1 MKQKNT
7 HDIPNNLK
15 TCKSFFLWKNRPPTS
30 YFDLPAQLERSGTP
44 MLKRTQKF
52 WEQAVLDKMRSNLKK
67 ERCLRCWKL
76 KDHLL
81 FSKLKKLS
89 NDLHP
94 LSSNKKSRGE
104 EIGERGTLVEFWT
117 SYNYYCCSPKMKEK
131 NEISS
136 TRGESKW
143 VVKPLSK
150 ISHGC
155 SIITLQRVIFK
166 G

>member
-1 MKQKNT
+1 MTFQIIWK
-7 HDIPNNLK
+7 HANL
-15 TCKSFFLWKNRPPTS
+15 FFLWKNRPPTS

>member
-7 HDIPNNLK
+7 HDIPNYLK

-94 LSSNKKSRGE
+94 LSSNKKSRG
-104 EIGERGTLVEFWT
+104 GGNRRERDT
-117 SYNYYCCSPKMKEK
+117 SWILDFIQLLLFTQNKREK
-131 NEISS
+131 WDSS

>member
-1 MKQKNT
+1 MTFQIIWK
-7 HDIPNNLK
+7 HANL
-15 TCKSFFLWKNRPPTS
+15 FFLWKNRPPTS

-52 WEQAVLDKMRSNLKK
+52 WEQAVLDKMRFNLKK

>member
-1 MKQKNT
+1 MKRFNEAEKHSWHSKLFENMQ
-7 HDIPNNLK
+7 IF
-15 TCKSFFLWKNRPPTS
+15 FFLWKNRPPTS

-131 NEISS
+131 NEI
-136 TRGESKW
+136 
-143 VVKPLSK
+143 VVLGVSQSELSN
-150 ISHGC
+150 
-155 SIITLQRVIFK
+155 L
-166 G
+166 

>member
-7 HDIPNNLK
+7 HDIPNYLK

-104 EIGERGTLVEFWT
+104 GNRRERYT
-117 SYNYYCCSPKMKEK
+117 SWILDFIQLLLLFTQNEREK
-131 NEISS
+131 WDSS

>member
-1 MKQKNT
+1 MKRFNEAEKHSWHSKLFENMQIFFFVKKPTT
-7 HDIPNNLK
+7 HQLLWP
-15 TCKSFFLWKNRPPTS
+15 TCATREVRHTN
-30 YFDLPAQLERSGTP
+30 AQEDTKILGASCVG
-44 MLKRTQKF
+44 QN
-52 WEQAVLDKMRSNLKK
+52 ARSNLKK

-104 EIGERGTLVEFWT
+104 EIGERGILVEFWT

-131 NEISS
+131 NEI
-136 TRGESKW
+136 
-143 VVKPLSK
+143 VVLGVSQSELSN
-150 ISHGC
+150 
-155 SIITLQRVIFK
+155 L
-166 G
+166 